1 MRYIG
6 GVILPQ
12 IELNLFRSGWSSSE
26 EDDDYPIATAAYD
39 YNNQGA
45 EDVLRWIEKEQQ
57 FYT

>member
-45 EDVLRWIEKEQQ
+45 EDVLR
-57 FYT
+57 